1 MAIANNIVFD
11 RFLTDFFLFKY
22 LLATYYFIFYLKKK
36 KRDKNILIAKIQNW
50 KYDLLLKTDFTL
62 MEK

>member
-36 KRDKNILIAKIQNW
+36 KRDKNILIAKIQN
-50 KYDLLLKTDFTL
+50 
-62 MEK
+62 